1 MVAAD
6 VYAAPGHVG
15 RGGWTWYT
23 GSAAW
28 MYRIG
33 VESILGVTR
42 HGASLHVAPCIPT
55 SWPRYEVTYRHG
67 ASRYRIVV
75 ENPEGRCGGVARVEV
90 DGAVLPSATIPL
102 EDDGRD
108 HEVRVLLG
116 GPDEAAR
123 LTEAVGGWYT
133 SPETDAPGP

>member
-1 MVAAD
+1 VEPYVCTAD

-15 RGGWTWYT
+15 RGGWTWYS

-42 HGASLHVAPCIPT
+42 HGAALHVAPCIPS
-55 SWPRYEVTYRHG
+55 SWPGYEVSYRHG
-67 ASRYRIVV
+67 ANRVRIVV
-75 ENPEGRCGGVARVEV
+75 ENPEGRCGGVARIEL
-90 DGAVLPSATIPL
+90 DGAALPSDAIPL
-102 EDDGRD
+102 LDDGRD

-116 GPDEAAR
+116 
-123 LTEAVGGWYT
+123 AVG
-133 SPETDAPGP
+133 PERLSGLARRPP